1 MDALI
6 ECDPTSQTRS
16 PVNLKNKWR
25 SYRNGRHTPNLALVK
40 AVETKFPGSFAVL
53 NHPLWS
59 LLRLG
64 RSVEV
69 EVPSPLSRLP
79 PSLFTVV
86 WGGSVQSHH
95 GLVLAPEWN
104 AQRLR
109 KIERQAGLDALAC
122 LVALLRNAIESGDR
136 REAHIFS
143 RSLCRMMLMMGRWLY
158 AHGIA
163 QPMVDY
169 LEELLLPLAA
179 HDGQRHSF
187 GEQGFRSAANRLIG
201 TASMFEANEN
211 LLLTNVQKAD
221 LMLDFLDD
229 KFTCELSVL
238 VGSVTCPGA

>member
-53 NHPLWS
+53 NHSLWPLFCMD
-59 LLRLG
+59 

-69 EVPSPLSRLP
+69 EILSLLSRLP
-79 PSLFTVV
+79 PNVFTVV
-86 WGGSVQSHH
+86 RGGSIESHH
-95 GLVLAPEWN
+95 GLVLPSGWDL
-104 AQRLR
+104 QRLR
-109 KIERQAGLDALAC
+109 RLERQAGLDALAC

-136 REAHIFS
+136 REAHMFS

-211 LLLTNVQKAD
+211 LLLTDVQKAD

-229 KFTCELSVL
+229 KFSSELSVL
-238 VGSVTCPGA
+238 VGSIACPSA